1 MYGIRGIVIPPFF
14 TCYSKECM
22 FQNELSAFFLKIT
35 TNFKKELIQIK
46 ANYYIEDKNEKGGVL
61 CIVYIKNISFTQCHQ
76 KIIHVLK

>member
-35 TNFKKELIQIK
+35 TNFKKELIRKK
-46 ANYYIEDKNEKGGVL
+46 ANYYMEDKNEKGEVL